1 MKPVRGDDPP
11 RDEGDVAG
19 QGRIRQRGLRAAAA
33 ALAAGLWLV
42 LVPAPAA
49 AAPGDSLRPFID
61 CVTRKADGSWTAVLG
76 YENTARSA
84 VVLAPGPKN
93 KITPLKGVAVP
104 GRFEPGVRH
113 GALAVT
119 VVGHSSFLWHLGDD
133 QLKVRSTS
141 TPCPPETE
149 MPTDGNGTGV
159 VVALAVAGLAG
170 LAGSAV
176 TSTTARR
183 GGGTRR
189 GAHRA

>member
-1 MKPVRGDDPP
+1 M
-11 RDEGDVAG
+11 AG
-19 QGRIRQRGLRAAAA
+19 QGRIRQRRGLRAAAA
-33 ALAAGLWLV
+33 VLAAGLWVL

-49 AAPGDSLRPFID
+49 AAPEDSLRPFVD
-61 CVTRKADGSWTAVLG
+61 CVVRKADGSWTAVLG

-93 KITPLKGVAVP
+93 KITPLTGVAVP

-119 VVGHSSFLWHLGDD
+119 VVGHSSFMWHLGDD

-141 TPCPPETE
+141 APCPPETE

-170 LAGSAV
+170 LAGTAA
-176 TSTTARR
+176 TGTARR
-183 GGGTRR
+183 GAGTRR
-189 GAHRA
+189 RAHRA